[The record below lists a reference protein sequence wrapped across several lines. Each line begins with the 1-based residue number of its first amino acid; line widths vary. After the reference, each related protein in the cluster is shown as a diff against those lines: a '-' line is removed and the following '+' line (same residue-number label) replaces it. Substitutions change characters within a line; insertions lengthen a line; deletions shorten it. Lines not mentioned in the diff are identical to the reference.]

1 MTDRKVALITGA
13 SAGIGEAS
21 ARALVKEGY
30 FVGLLARREERLRA
44 LQQELGKAN
53 AMVLACD
60 VTESSA
66 VAAAVGRLAEAAG
79 RIDLLVNNAGVMW
92 VGKFLDLP
100 PASDEQQVGA
110 NLLGVIYVLRAVLP
124 VMERQGGGLVI
135 NVSSMLGRFA
145 WENAA
150 VYVATKHAVTGMTD
164 SLRRQYA
171 PEGKIRFVCL
181 QPGIAETEL
190 HDAQGIAFGDYQQA
204 CKIQT
209 PLTAQDVADAVLY
222 IARQPAHVT
231 ISELTLRP
239 ATQVR

>member
-13 SAGIGEAS
+13 SAGIGEAA

-30 FVGLLARREERLRA
+30 FVALLARREERLRA
-44 LQQELGKAN
+44 LQRDLGETN
-53 AMVLACD
+53 TLVLPCD
-60 VTESSA
+60 VTDSAA
-66 VAAAVGRLAEAAG
+66 VAAAVGRLAEATG
-79 RIDLLVNNAGVMW
+79 RIDLLLNNAGVMW
-92 VGKFLDLP
+92 VGKFLELP
-100 PASDEQQVGA
+100 ASSDEQQVGA

-124 VMERQGGGLVI
+124 VMEKQGAGLVI

-171 PEGKIRFVCL
+171 PDGKIRFVCL

-190 HDAQGIAFGDYQQA
+190 HDSQGIAFADYQQS
-204 CKIQT
+204 CKIEA
-209 PLTAQDVADAVLY
+209 PLTARDVAEAVLY